1 MRQLLWEAR
10 EGAGND
16 QGDLGQQGLRSPC
29 FLAYGLRRATESIQP
44 LWVTLPGEG
53 FPLI

>member
-16 QGDLGQQGLRSPC
+16 QGDLGEQGLRSPC
-29 FLAYGLRRATESIQP
+29 FLAYGLRRATVSIQ
-44 LWVTLPGEG
+44 LLRATFPGEG